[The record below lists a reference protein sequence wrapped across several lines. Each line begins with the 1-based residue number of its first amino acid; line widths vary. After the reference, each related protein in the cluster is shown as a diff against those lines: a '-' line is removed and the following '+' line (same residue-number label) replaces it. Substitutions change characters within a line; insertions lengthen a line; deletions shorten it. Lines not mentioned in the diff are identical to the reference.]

1 MSMHVVVVGIG
12 NIAQRHRANIKK
24 MFSGATVYALS
35 SSGRTPDTIPDN
47 CDVFLSCFDAIP
59 FTDIDVAI
67 IASPA
72 PFHKTHALVFIEKN
86 IPTLIEKPVAT
97 NVHDVEEIMSA
108 SSKNRTPVGVGYC
121 LRFLS
126 SAGVVKKLISDNRLG
141 EIYNVIIET
150 GQHLSQWRPGK
161 DYTQS
166 VTAQKALGGGALF
179 ELSHEFDYCQWIFG
193 ALTLRHAIVRS
204 SGQLNLD
211 VEDQA
216 DIVASLSAGGVVNI
230 HLDLLQH
237 QVRRT
242 CRVIGS
248 EGTLE
253 WDLVA
258 NKVVVFDKQG
268 ERIIYADAQ
277 WDKNSM
283 YIAMLNDF
291 ISNTDN
297 EHTVATLAESLSV
310 IRLINDIK
318 QIAQH

>member
-1 MSMHVVVVGIG
+1 MSFNAVVVGLG
-12 NIAQRHRANIKK
+12 NIARRHRANIKK

-47 CDVFLSCFDAIP
+47 CDVFLSSFESIP

-72 PFHKTHALVFIEKN
+72 PFHKKHALVFIEKN

-121 LRFLS
+121 LRFLPS
-126 SAGVVKKLISDNRLG
+126 SSIVKTLISKNRLG
-141 EIYNVIIET
+141 DIYNVFIET

-161 DYTQS
+161 DYMQS
-166 VTAQKALGGGALF
+166 VTAQRALGGGALF

-204 SGQLNLD
+204 SGQLDLD

-248 EGTLE
+248 EGTLD
-253 WDLVA
+253 WDLIA
-258 NKVVVFDKQG
+258 NKVVVSDKHG
-268 ERIIYADAQ
+268 ERIIYEDAQ
-277 WDKNSM
+277 WDKNNM
-283 YIAMLNDF
+283 YIDMLRRF
-291 ISNTDN
+291 TSNAEEDSPI
-297 EHTVATLAESLSV
+297 ATLTESLGV
-310 IRLINDIK
+310 IGLINDIK
-318 QIAQH
+318 LIAHH

>member
-1 MSMHVVVVGIG
+1 MSFNAVVVGLG
-12 NIAQRHRANIKK
+12 NIARRHRANIKK

-108 SSKNRTPVGVGYC
+108 FSKNRTPVGVGYC
-121 LRFLS
+121 LRFLPS
-126 SAGVVKKLISDNRLG
+126 SSIVKSFISENRLG
-141 EIYNVIIET
+141 DIYNVFIET

-161 DYTQS
+161 DYMQS

-193 ALTLRHAIVRS
+193 ALTIQHAIVRS
-204 SGQLNLD
+204 SSQLGLD

-216 DIVASLSAGGVVNI
+216 DIVASTRAGGIINI

-237 QVRRT
+237 KVTRT

-253 WDLVA
+253 WNLVA
-258 NKVVVFDKQG
+258 NKVIVFDKQG
-268 ERIIYADAQ
+268 ERIIYEDAQ
-277 WDKNSM
+277 WDKNNM
-283 YIAMLNDF
+283 YIDMLSRF
-291 ISNTDN
+291 ISNADDVN
-297 EHTVATLAESLSV
+297 PVATLTESLGV
-310 IRLINDIK
+310 VRLISDIK
-318 QIAQH
+318 SVAKN